1 MHSGAVFSKCLIDFF
16 GFCSV
21 QPRVHYA
28 ADIED
33 GGAFSASP
41 DKCNIIMVG
50 NWFETRHDSQFPHRP
65 IQDAS
70 PVDFKV
76 HYYLILLPVEISVA
90 PS

>member
-1 MHSGAVFSKCLIDFF
+1 MFSKCLIDFF

-41 DKCNIIMVG
+41 DKCNIIMEG
-50 NWFETRHDSQFPHRP
+50 NWFETRHDNSIRRSTEKDEVQNEEP
-65 IQDAS
+65 A
-70 PVDFKV
+70 
-76 HYYLILLPVEISVA
+76 
-90 PS
+90 